1 MVGVGAALAAAAIGV
16 VLAGTPTQAF
26 GTTPSAPRI
35 VNGDETPAGQ
45 FDYMAAL
52 IATDRLAVDG
62 IFQSQF
68 CGAALTTPTTV
79 VTAAHCVVDP
89 ATGVTASPSQ
99 IAVGI
104 GRALRSDALRLVP
117 VASIA
122 VHPQFKLLVWTNDVA
137 VLTLAEPVN
146 DVPLI
151 LPVTADEAKT
161 YTEPGTSAQ
170 VIGWGNLS
178 ADGNAFPET
187 LRVGRVVVFPDT
199 ACSKTGKYSVSGVRF
214 EGYEPADADV
224 ASMLCASGVRG
235 SGEIVDSCQG
245 DSGGP
250 LIAGEGPGARLIG
263 IVSWGEECASRHPGV
278 YTRVSAMTNFLI
290 EQRALPSI
298 APELAPQVTVE
309 PLSSAARVVFLAAP
323 DGAAI
328 TTFAATATNTVT
340 GEVTTCF
347 ATPGPVTHTGF
358 CVMGG
363 LANGA
368 EYSVTGIAAGPLG
381 NSSAAAPVIVA
392 PDALP
397 DPGRITSVATGSHGT
412 ARFSVR
418 GADGNGLPV
427 LGQRVAC
434 LPLGGGPGRSGTV
447 RDDRATVTGL
457 RTDAYSCFATA
468 RTAVGT
474 ARSNPRIVHG
484 AP

>member
-1 MVGVGAALAAAAIGV
+1 M
-16 VLAGTPTQAF
+16 
-26 GTTPSAPRI
+26 
-35 VNGDETPAGQ
+35 
-45 FDYMAAL
+45 
-52 IATDRLAVDG
+52 
-62 IFQSQF
+62 
-68 CGAALTTPTTV
+68 
-79 VTAAHCVVDP
+79 
-89 ATGVTASPSQ
+89 
-99 IAVGI
+99 
-104 GRALRSDALRLVP
+104 
-117 VASIA
+117 
-122 VHPQFKLLVWTNDVA
+122 
-137 VLTLAEPVN
+137 
-146 DVPLI
+146 
-151 LPVTADEAKT
+151 
-161 YTEPGTSAQ
+161 
-170 VIGWGNLS
+170 
-178 ADGNAFPET
+178 
-187 LRVGRVVVFPDT
+187 
-199 ACSKTGKYSVSGVRF
+199 
-214 EGYEPADADV
+214 
-224 ASMLCASGVRG
+224 
-235 SGEIVDSCQG
+235 
-245 DSGGP
+245 
-250 LIAGEGPGARLIG
+250 
-263 IVSWGEECASRHPGV
+263 
-278 YTRVSAMTNFLI
+278 
-290 EQRALPSI
+290 
-298 APELAPQVTVE
+298 
-309 PLSSAARVVFLAAP
+309 FLAAP

-347 ATPGPVTHTGF
+347 ATPRAVTHTGF